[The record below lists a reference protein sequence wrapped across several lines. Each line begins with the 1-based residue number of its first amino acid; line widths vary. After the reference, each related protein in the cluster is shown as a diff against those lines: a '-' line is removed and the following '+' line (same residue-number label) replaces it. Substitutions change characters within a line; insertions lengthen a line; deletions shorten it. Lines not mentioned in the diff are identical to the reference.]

1 MKEYD
6 VRKLIMRSKEL
17 SSSEK
22 LVLLAIVLKVDW
34 STYEGKVSSREISD
48 MISIGERSIKRTLA
62 KLIKAGV
69 ISRESKRIGQYQNE
83 SAVTILHLDKIGGS
97 GQKDT
102 SVNLTTPPRVN
113 LATVTISNNNK
124 QYNRSIDED
133 GNTRE
138 KYTFTFQSS
147 IKDLEKRKE
156 VEQHIKSNR
165 DRLSNLDIQRLLYPD
180 LNKPLV

>member
-1 MKEYD
+1 
-6 VRKLIMRSKEL
+6 
-17 SSSEK
+17 
-22 LVLLAIVLKVDW
+22 
-34 STYEGKVSSREISD
+34 
-48 MISIGERSIKRTLA
+48 
-62 KLIKAGV
+62 
-69 ISRESKRIGQYQNE
+69 
-83 SAVTILHLDKIGGS
+83 
-97 GQKDT
+97 
-102 SVNLTTPPRVN
+102 PPRVN
-113 LATVTISNNNK
+113 LTTVTISNNNK